1 MALAKRKREGRDKPT
16 LTPKRIKFIK
26 NLSKGMSITDAARN
40 AGYSLKRPG
49 QSGYQALK
57 QIQERMPQV
66 LERHGLT
73 DDALIEK
80 YLKPLLVAKE
90 TKFFAHQG
98 EVIETR
104 DVAALGIRKEALDIT
119 FRLKG
124 SFAPIEQQLQH
135 IHEITLMEKE
145 SARRTVEKI
154 RALESDSKTPLLAEP
169 TEE

>member
-1 MALAKRKREGRDKPT
+1 MSEGTPQ
-16 LTPKRIKFIK
+16 LTPRRRALIK
-26 NLSKGMSITDAARN
+26 NLSKGMTITEAARK

-57 QIQERMPQV
+57 QIQATMPQV

-104 DVAALGIRKEALDIT
+104 QVEALSIRKEALDMT

-124 SFAPIEQQLQH
+124 SYAPVEQQLQH
-135 IHEITLMEKE
+135 VHEITLMEKE
-145 SARRTVEKI
+145 SARRTIEKI